1 MDLELLN
8 GSMNILNIFKII
20 KFRLDFA
27 KEHPD
32 YFVPERI
39 INFLWFSRVW

>member
-20 KFRLDFA
+20 KFRLNFA
-27 KEHPD
+27 KEHPN

-39 INFLWFSRVW
+39 TCILWFSRFW